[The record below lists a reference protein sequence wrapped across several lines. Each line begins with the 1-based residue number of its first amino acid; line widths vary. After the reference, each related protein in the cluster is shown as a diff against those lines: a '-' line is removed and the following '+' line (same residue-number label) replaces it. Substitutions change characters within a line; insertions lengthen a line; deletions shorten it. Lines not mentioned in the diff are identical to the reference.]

1 MESKHIKQI
10 CSERQ
15 NGCSVNSNREAALSE
30 EEFSTILKK
39 PLMHSFFASEMIAI
53 EKGEVEQSHRSALA
67 IIRTSETAVAAVGIW
82 CVVIAVLVGYFV
94 MRGISRPISDLTVAT
109 TKLAEGTWNQP
120 IIFESKDEI
129 GRLAKSFNT
138 MAAQLESAQAEL
150 LKKTHLASVGQV
162 ASIIGHE
169 LRNPLGTIRTSIYS
183 IDNKVPAKELGVE
196 RALDRI
202 RRSINRCDNIIGG
215 LLDYTRSLQLEPES
229 IEFDPWL
236 REMLEEYEL
245 PPEVRLEQNLC
256 AGVEVLL
263 DKESFRRVMINVLDN
278 ASHALHEEGEA
289 TSGKHCLT
297 VETAVV
303 SERLK
308 IGVQDSGKGISHE
321 DLERIF
327 EPFFTTGTLSVG
339 LGLPIVKKI
348 VTQHHGGI
356 EITSEERMGTRVL
369 LWLPLHRE
377 EET

>member
-1 MESKHIKQI
+1 MEAVEESFAYIASGAEIEKHEFFQWAERLPQQNRTFERLADLDSPKEKLEKELFDGIKTHQADLLRKAERMF
-10 CSERQ
+10 SEFESR
-15 NGCSVNSNREAALSE
+15 GGSVGRGVFDDFEETVDAL
-30 EEFSTILKK
+30 FLR
-39 PLMHSFFASEMIAI
+39 FDEMIAI

-109 TKLAEGTWNQP
+109 AKLAEGTWNQP
-120 IIFESKDEI
+120 IIFGSKDEI
-129 GRLAKSFNT
+129 GRLAESFNT

-169 LRNPLGTIRTSIYS
+169 LPNPLGTIRTSIYS

-215 LLDYTRSLQLEPES
+215 LLDYTRSLQLEPEL
-229 IEFDPWL
+229 IEFYPWL

-256 AGVEVLL
+256 AGVE
-263 DKESFRRVMINVLDN
+263 
-278 ASHALHEEGEA
+278 ASPPGHSA
-289 TSGKHCLT
+289 SGWDCL
-297 VETAVV
+297 
-303 SERLK
+303 S
-308 IGVQDSGKGISHE
+308 
-321 DLERIF
+321 
-327 EPFFTTGTLSVG
+327 
-339 LGLPIVKKI
+339 
-348 VTQHHGGI
+348 
-356 EITSEERMGTRVL
+356 
-369 LWLPLHRE
+369 
-377 EET
+377 